1 MEMVSH
7 TETCPGKQGTSV
19 RGRAGYSKLLNL
31 TEAYSVCF
39 SVFYW

>member
-19 RGRAGYSKLLNL
+19 KGRAGHSKLFNL
-31 TEAYSVCF
+31 AKA
-39 SVFYW
+39 